1 MNRPL
6 VLAAIAVLGA
16 TASTASAAGGGWRFG
31 ARYNVLASNAPPAND
46 MHGYGLTLRRVGAN
60 GWSYG
65 AALELYEY
73 DYEEPYKVLDIAR
86 PPGTEPIDGSNES
99 TVMSAWIEKE
109 SGRRQGWRWFW
120 TAGLGYAFL
129 TVDTVTG
136 PDALGGHFDIRTD
149 AQDELQLMAS
159 FGVRRR
165 LAARWNIEVALLGQ
179 HHFTDYALRDT
190 ISGRTG
196 SIGSQTPIG
205 ISFGVSLD

>member
-1 MNRPL
+1 MSHFTL
-6 VLAAIAVLGA
+6 VFAALAIVGTGA
-16 TASTASAAGGGWRFG
+16 ASAANASWRFG
-31 ARYNVLASNAPPAND
+31 ARYNVLASDAPPAND
-46 MHGYGLTLRRVGAN
+46 MHGYGLTLRHAGAT
-60 GWSYG
+60 GWGYG
-65 AALELYEY
+65 LALELYEY

-99 TVMSAWIEKE
+99 TVVSAWIEKE
-109 SGRRQGWRWFW
+109 LGRPQGWRWFW

-136 PDALGGHFDIRTD
+136 PTAGGGQFDIRTD
-149 AQDELQLMAS
+149 AEDELQLMAS

-165 LAARWNIEVALLGQ
+165 LSARWSAEVALLAQ
-179 HHFTDYALRDT
+179 HHFTDYTLRDS

-205 ISFGVSLD
+205 ISFGFFFE